1 MDMNNI
7 PVFKMA
13 QIRMEWAAQRQR
25 VITQNVTN
33 LNTPDYRPQDIKPLD
48 FKAMARRAASAQAVK
63 VAMTDPAHQPGTID
77 PAATHRGSP
86 ERRTFETSLDGNTAV
101 LEEQMHKLGDS
112 RSKFMMA
119 ASLFE
124 RNLAILKTAL
134 GRGQ

>member
-1 MDMNNI
+1 MDMNKM

-13 QIRMEWAAQRQR
+13 QVRMEWAAQRHR
-25 VITQNVTN
+25 IITQNVTN

-48 FKAMARRAASAQAVK
+48 FKDMARRAAAQPVK
-63 VAMTDPAHQPGTID
+63 VAMTDPAHQPGTVD
-77 PAATHRGSP
+77 PDTTHRGAP
-86 ERRTFETSLDGNTAV
+86 DRRTFETSLDGNTAV
-101 LEEQMHKLGDS
+101 LEEQMHKLGES